1 MAIAAAWVVN
11 ATAGT
16 TVEQIYTVPTTPPYS
31 RDLVV
36 ANAGTVSVYVGLS
49 TDGTVATSVASFKIP
64 AGGSLILTECQVPTG
79 AVVSALTGT
88 GNGLVSIGYA
98 SLVSFV

>member
-16 TVEQIYTVPTTPPYS
+16 TVEQIYTVPTTYQ

-88 GNGLVSIGYA
+88 GNGLVSIGYG
-98 SLVSFV
+98 SLVSFI

>member
-16 TVEQIYTVPTTPPYS
+16 TVEQIYTVPSTYN

-64 AGGSLILTECQVPTG
+64 AGGSLILTECEVPTG
-79 AVVSALTGT
+79 AIVSALTGT

-98 SLVSFV
+98 SLVSFT

>member
-1 MAIAAAWVVN
+1 MAIAAKWVVN
-11 ATAGT
+11 STALT
-16 TVEQIYTVPTTPPYS
+16 TSVAQVYTVPTTYQ

-49 TDGTVATSVASFKIP
+49 TDGTVAPSAASFKIP
-64 AGGSLILTECQVPTG
+64 AGGSLILTQCQVPGG
-79 AVVSALTGT
+79 AILSALTGA

-98 SLVSFV
+98 SLVSFT

>member
-1 MAIAAAWVVN
+1 MAIAAKWTVN

-16 TVEQIYTVPTTPPYS
+16 TVEQIYTVPTTPSYL

-49 TDGTVATSVASFKIP
+49 TDGTVATSAASFKIP
-64 AGGSLILTECQVPTG
+64 AGGSLILTECQLPGG
-79 AVVSALTGT
+79 AVLSALTGT

-98 SLVSFV
+98 SLVSFT